1 MKNRVL
7 SGMRPTG
14 KLHFGHLHGVLKNW
28 LKLQDEYECYFFSA
42 DWHALTSEYEN
53 TEKLQEYILDNIID
67 WLSVGI
73 DPNKATVFV
82 QSKIIEHAELNLI
95 FGMITPLSWLERN
108 PTYKE
113 QLQEIKNKDLHTFGF
128 LGYPV
133 LQAADILI
141 YKAQYVPVGIDQ
153 VPHIELTREIARRF
167 NYLFKKDVFPIPEPL
182 LTDTPKLLGTDGRK
196 MSKSYNNSIYLSDK
210 PEVIENKI
218 LTMMTDPQRIRKT
231 DKGDPDL
238 CPLFLFHKIYT
249 SEEERKEIVHNC
261 KNALFGCRDCKKIL
275 LSKMKPEIDSYWEK
289 RNYYTENLDK
299 VRDII
304 NEGNRRAKAFTEKVM
319 EEVRTAVGL

>member
-1 MKNRVL
+1 MRSRVL

-14 KLHFGHLHGVLKNW
+14 RLHFGHLHGVLKNW
-28 LKLQDEYECYFFSA
+28 IRLQNEYDCYFFSA
-42 DWHALTSEYEN
+42 DWHALTTEYEN
-53 TEKLQEYILDNIID
+53 TEKIKEYVLDNIID

-73 DPNKATVFV
+73 DPEKATIFI
-82 QSKIIEHAELNLI
+82 QSKILEHAELNLI
-95 FGMITPLSWLERN
+95 LAMITPLSWLERN

-113 QLQEIKNKDLHTFGF
+113 QLQEIKNKDLQTFGF

-141 YKAQYVPVGIDQ
+141 YKAEYVPVGIDQ

-167 NYLFKKDVFPIPEPL
+167 NFLFNTKIFPLPQPL

-196 MSKSYNNSIYLSDK
+196 MSKSYNNSIYLSD
-210 PEVIENKI
+210 PPDVIEKKI
-218 LTMMTDPQRIRKT
+218 MTMMTDPHRIRKT

-249 SEEERKEIVHNC
+249 PDNEREEIIYNC
-261 KNALFGCRDCKKIL
+261 KNALFGCKDCKKIL
-275 LSKMKPEIDSYWEK
+275 LEKMRKEINEYWEK
-289 RNYYTENLDK
+289 RNYYLANIERVKN
-299 VRDII
+299 II
-304 NEGNRRAKAFTEKVM
+304 FEGNKKAKAFAEKVM
-319 EEVRTAVGL
+319 EEVRTAIGL

>member
-1 MKNRVL
+1 MTERVL

-28 LKLQDEYECYFFSA
+28 IRLQDEYKCFFFSA

-53 TEKLQEYILDNIID
+53 VAPLKEYIFDNIID

-73 DPNKATVFV
+73 DPDKATIFV
-82 QSKIIEHAELNLI
+82 QSKVIEHAELNLI
-95 FGMITPLSWLERN
+95 FEMITPLSWLERN

-113 QLQEIKNKDLHTFGF
+113 QLQEIKNKDLSTIGF

-141 YKAQYVPVGIDQ
+141 YKAKYVPVGIDQ
-153 VPHIELTREIARRF
+153 VPHVELTREIARRF
-167 NYLFKKDVFPIPEPL
+167 NHIFNREVFPIPEPL
-182 LTDTPKLLGTDGRK
+182 LTDIPKLLGTDGRK

-218 LTMMTDPQRIRKT
+218 LTMMTDPQRVRKT

-249 SEEERKEIVHNC
+249 TEEQRAEIIHNC

-275 LSKMKPEIDSYWEK
+275 LANMKPEIDSYWEK
-289 RNYYTENLDK
+289 RTYYENNPEK
-299 VRDII
+299 VREII
-304 NEGNRRAKAFTEKVM
+304 REGNIQAKSFAASVM
-319 EEVRTAVGL
+319 EEVRDAICL

>member
-1 MKNRVL
+1 MTVRVL

-28 LKLQDEYECYFFSA
+28 IRLQEQYRCFFFSA

-53 TEKLQEYILDNIID
+53 VSPLKGYILDNIID

-73 DPNKATVFV
+73 DPNKSTIFV

-95 FGMITPLSWLERN
+95 FEMITPLSWLERN

-113 QLQEIKNKDLHTFGF
+113 QLQEIKNKDLSTIGF

-141 YKAQYVPVGIDQ
+141 YKAKYVPVGIDQ
-153 VPHIELTREIARRF
+153 VPHVELTREIARRF
-167 NYLFKKDVFPIPEPL
+167 NYVFNKEVFPIPEPL

-210 PEVIENKI
+210 PEVIANKI
-218 LTMMTDPQRIRKT
+218 LTMMTDPHRVRKT

-249 SEEERKEIVHNC
+249 DDKQKEEIINNC
-261 KNALFGCRDCKKIL
+261 RNALFGCRDCKKML
-275 LSKMKPEIDSYWEK
+275 LANMKPEIDNYWQKRSYYEQ
-289 RNYYTENLDK
+289 NIEE
-299 VRDII
+299 VRHII
-304 NEGNRRAKAFTEKVM
+304 KEGNDKARSFARSVM
-319 EEVRTAVGL
+319 EEVRDAICL

>member
-1 MKNRVL
+1 MKRVL

-28 LKLQDEYECYFFSA
+28 LRLQNEYKCFFFSA

-53 TEKLQEYILDNIID
+53 TSNIKKDTIEMIID

-73 DPNKATVFV
+73 DPQKATIFV
-82 QSKIIEHAELNLI
+82 QSAIKEHAELHLI
-95 FGMITPLSWLERN
+95 FSMITPLSWLERN

-113 QLQEIKNKDLHTFGF
+113 QLQEIKHKDLSTYGF

-133 LQAADILI
+133 LQSADILI
-141 YKAQYVPVGIDQ
+141 YKAAYVPVGIDQ

-167 NYLFKKDVFPIPEPL
+167 NYIFNTKLFPEPEPL

-196 MSKSYNNSIYLSDK
+196 MSKSYNNAIYLSDK
-210 PEVIENKI
+210 PEVIEKKI
-218 LTMMTDPQRIRKT
+218 LTMMTDPHRIRKT
-231 DKGDPDL
+231 DPGDPEL

-249 SEEERKEIVHNC
+249 SEEEREEIIKGCKE
-261 KNALFGCRDCKKIL
+261 ALIGCIECKKRL
-275 LSKMKPEIDSYWEK
+275 LSKMKDEIIAYWEK
-289 RNYYTENLDK
+289 RQFYENNLDL
-299 VRDII
+299 VYNII
-304 NEGNRRAKAFTEKVM
+304 EEGNKEAREFAEKTM
-319 EEVRTAVGL
+319 IEVRQAIKL